1 MQPPDH
7 IKQAKSR
14 KEALE
19 LLIDYYLCPDQMDAA
34 LDWLIENRPDLK
46 LDDD

>member
-7 IKQAKSR
+7 IKQAKSS
-14 KEALE
+14 KEALK

-34 LDWLIENRPDLK
+34 FDWLIENRPDLK